1 MQRISLSRVLESAA
15 PLALAMLAAGMAA
28 GARAENDP
36 YYFGISQSLG
46 HNSNLYNS
54 TDNQRVPDKFA
65 TTSINVG
72 FDQPI
77 SRQRLFANASVR
89 ATRYEDITILNNTGY
104 GLNAG
109 WDLSTVERLSGG
121 IAVSV
126 NRSLANYAAAGDQQ
140 QVPQTKKNE
149 ETSSQANLRVQYGL
163 VSLLS
168 LNTSVSHSEIRYSA
182 VEYARS
188 EVRQNAG
195 SLGLTYRPSGLL
207 TLGSALRVTRGEYP
221 KIPLPNGNA
230 ESFDRKDL
238 DLTANWA
245 ASGLSTLNARL
256 SYGRTA
262 YDTLVNRNTKG
273 ATGSLGWSWQATGKT
288 SFNTS
293 FSRDSGT
300 ETSLAAL
307 ANNLGN
313 AVGDNSVTTNT
324 FALGA
329 SYEASAK
336 IRLNLGA
343 RYARRTLTN
352 EQFVNGVL
360 LASTEGRDTV
370 TSVTLG
376 ATYALSR
383 AWQMGC
389 NAGQDTGKP
398 QSGPTSLSS
407 RYTTTQASCEVQLTI
422 R

>member
-1 MQRISLSRVLESAA
+1 MQRTHSFRTRRVAV
-15 PLALAMLAAGMAA
+15 PLVLTALVAGIAG
-28 GARAENDP
+28 GARAQNDP
-36 YYFGISQSLG
+36 YYFGLSQSLG
-46 HNSNLYNS
+46 HNSNVYRVN
-54 TDNQRVPDKFA
+54 NQEVPDKFA
-65 TTSINVG
+65 TTSLNFG

-89 ATRYEDITILNNTGY
+89 ATRYEDIKILNNTGY
-104 GLNAG
+104 GLSAG
-109 WDLSTVERLSGG
+109 WDLSTIERLSGG
-121 IAVSV
+121 IGVSL
-126 NRSLANYAAAGDQQ
+126 NRSLASYAAAGDQTP
-140 QVPQTKKNE
+140 VPQTKKNE
-149 ETSSQANLRVQYGL
+149 ETTGSANLRVQYGL

-168 LNTSVSHSEIRYSA
+168 LNASATHSEIRYSA

-207 TLGSALRVTRGEYP
+207 TLGSALRVTQGEYP
-221 KIPLPNGNA
+221 NPLPGTA
-230 ESFDRKDL
+230 IKEGFDRKDV

-245 ASGLSTLNARL
+245 ATGLSTLNARL
-256 SYGRTA
+256 SYGRTS
-262 YDTLVNRNTKG
+262 YDTLVNRDTKG
-273 ATGSLGWSWQATGKT
+273 VTGSLGWNWKPTGKT

-293 FSRDSGT
+293 FSRDTGT

-307 ANNLGN
+307 ANNQGN

-329 SYEASAK
+329 NYEATAK
-336 IRLNLGA
+336 ININLGA
-343 RYARRTLTN
+343 RHARRTLSN
-352 EQFVNGVL
+352 EQVVNGVL
-360 LASTEGRDTV
+360 VSSTEGRDTV

-398 QSGPTSLSS
+398 ESSTGLSTK
-407 RYTTTQASCEVQLTI
+407 YTTTQASCNVQLTL

>member
-1 MQRISLSRVLESAA
+1 MQRLFSSRLHRPAA
-15 PLALAMLAAGMAA
+15 LLVLAACGIGSATDA
-28 GARAENDP
+28 NAQNSP

-46 HNSNLYNS
+46 HNSNVYRVN
-54 TDNQRVPDKFA
+54 NQEVPDKFA
-65 TTSINVG
+65 TTSLNFG

-89 ATRYEDITILNNTGY
+89 ATRYEDITVLNNTGY
-104 GLNAG
+104 GLSAG
-109 WDLSTVERLSGG
+109 WDLSTIERLSGG
-121 IAVSV
+121 IGVSL
-126 NRSLANYAAAGDQQ
+126 NRSLANYAAAGDQTP
-140 QVPQTKKNE
+140 VPQTRKNE
-149 ETSSQANLRVQYGL
+149 ETSGSANLRLQYGL
-163 VSLLS
+163 ASLLS
-168 LNTSVSHSEIRYSA
+168 LNTSISHSEIRYSA
-182 VEYARS
+182 AEYDRS

-207 TLGSALRVTRGEYP
+207 TLGSALRVTQGEYLN
-221 KIPLPNGNA
+221 PLPGTTKE

-238 DLTANWA
+238 DLTATWA
-245 ASGLSTLNARL
+245 ATGLSTLNARL
-256 SYGRTA
+256 SYGRTS
-262 YDTLVNRNTKG
+262 YDTLVNRDTKG
-273 ATGSLGWSWQATGKT
+273 VTGSLGWNWKPTGKT

-293 FSRDSGT
+293 ISRDTGT

-307 ANNLGN
+307 ANNQGN

-329 SYEASAK
+329 SYEATAK
-336 IRLNLGA
+336 IRANLGA
-343 RYARRTLTN
+343 RYARRMLSN
-352 EQFVNGVL
+352 EQVVNGVL
-360 LASTEGRDTV
+360 VSSSEGRDTV

-398 QSGPTSLSS
+398 ENSTGLSTK
-407 RYTTTQASCEVQLTI
+407 YTTTQASCNVQLTL